1 MAISSAG
8 IGSGLD
14 VNGIV
19 SSLMAAEQKPL
30 VAVAKQKS
38 AFESKVSAFG
48 NMKSA
53 LSTFQN
59 VISTLANPA
68 KFNAQTVT
76 SGDAKVFTATANGS
90 ATNGDYGVTVNQLA
104 TSQKLTMTG
113 LPNTTD
119 VVGTGTLTIS
129 FGTFKP
135 ATVSPAVPASF
146 TANSAKS
153 DITIQINSS
162 NNTLS
167 GVRDAINAAN
177 GSVSATI
184 VNDGTSNRLVI
195 TSKDTGEANSL
206 KITVADDDS
215 NSLDSSGLSQ
225 LAFDPLASAG
235 SGKNMAQM
243 QAAKNALLEIDG
255 ISISK
260 PSNLITDAIEGVT
273 LNLLSVSST
282 SVVLGISTDKAKIKD
297 SVKGFVDAFNKLDDT
312 LRALTKY
319 DESGKSSGALLGD
332 STVRTVIN
340 QVKAVFTK
348 AIPTGNSIDSLN
360 QIGVSFQRT
369 GKLAIDDTKLT
380 AAIDTHFNEL
390 ASLFTSSAKATDSL
404 VSYVGSSNKTQVG
417 TYAVNVTQLASE
429 TVSVSGTINAVA
441 ANGFGSK
448 LVGAVGDAS
457 EGLSLKVSGG
467 ALGARGTVTF
477 TRGYAAE
484 LDNIISKLLS
494 DDGILA
500 ARTDGLKSSIN
511 RLNKQTDALNVRLAA
526 VEARYRAQF
535 TKLDSLM
542 SSMQA
547 TSTFLTQQIQ
557 AFSANSKSQ

>member
-19 SSLMAAEQKPL
+19 SSLMAAEQRPL
-30 VAVAKQKS
+30 LAVAKQKS
-38 AFESKVSAFG
+38 GFESKISAYG
-48 NMKSA
+48 ILKSS
-53 LSTFQN
+53 LSNFQN
-59 VISTLANPA
+59 AISTLSDPK
-68 KFNAQTVT
+68 KFNAQSVT
-76 SGDAKVFTATANGS
+76 AGDPKVFTATASGN
-90 ATNGDYGVTVNQLA
+90 ATNGNYGVTVSQLA
-104 TSQKLTMTG
+104 SSHKLTMAG

-119 VVGTGTLTIS
+119 IVGTGALTIS

-135 ATVSPAVPASF
+135 ATVTPAAPASF

-167 GVRDAINAAN
+167 GVRDAINATN

-195 TSKDTGEANSL
+195 TSKDTGEENSL
-206 KITVADDDS
+206 KIAVADDDG

-235 SGKNMAQM
+235 SGKNMSQN

-260 PSNLITDAIEGVT
+260 PSNVINDAIEGVT
-273 LNLLSVSST
+273 LNLLSVSSI
-282 SVVLGISTDKAKIKD
+282 SVGLGVATDKDKIKE
-297 SVKGFVDAFNKLDDT
+297 SVKSFVDAFNKLDDT
-312 LRALTKY
+312 LRGLTKF

-332 STVRTVIN
+332 STVRSVIN

-380 AAIDTHFNEL
+380 SAIDTHFSEL

-417 TYAVNVTQLASE
+417 TYAVNVTQLANE
-429 TVSVSGTINAVA
+429 TVSVTGTINGVA
-441 ANGFGSK
+441 ANGFGTK
-448 LVGAVGDAS
+448 LVGAVGDTS

-467 ALGARGTVTF
+467 ALGTRGTVTF

-500 ARTDGLKSSIN
+500 ARTDGLKSSIT

-535 TKLDSLM
+535 TKLDTLM

-557 AFSANSKSQ
+557 AFSANNNSQ